1 MGACE
6 RLRPCTHAQGQL
18 VGQEPQDVQVGISW
32 ASRIEL
38 TVTGAQP
45 HQRPAPARLLVGI
58 AVLSAGATCAC
69 VVAAL
74 AGLGIVPP
82 VSAFLVFAAS
92 LVASQ
97 ILTGA
102 QMNRGDV
109 LRRGRPFIFDLY
121 SEVVVSDGLG
131 ALGLPT
137 RHARRVAQMLWVAPT
152 AAFVGFVLVV
162 LALSVK

>member
-1 MGACE
+1 MS
-6 RLRPCTHAQGQL
+6 RWLSR
-18 VGQEPQDVQVGISW
+18 
-32 ASRIEL
+32 ASSIEL

-45 HQRPAPARLLVGI
+45 HQHPAPARLLVGI

-82 VSAFLVFAAS
+82 LAAFLVFAGS
-92 LVASQ
+92 VISSQ
-97 ILTGA
+97 I
-102 QMNRGDV
+102 
-109 LRRGRPFIFDLY
+109 RRGRPFIFDLY
-121 SEVVVSDGLG
+121 SEVVVTDGLR

-137 RHARRVAQMLWVAPT
+137 RHARRVAQVLWVGPIAG
-152 AAFVGFVLVV
+152 FVGCVLVV

>member
-1 MGACE
+1 
-6 RLRPCTHAQGQL
+6 
-18 VGQEPQDVQVGISW
+18 
-32 ASRIEL
+32 
-38 TVTGAQP
+38 
-45 HQRPAPARLLVGI
+45 VGI

-82 VSAFLVFAAS
+82 LAAFLVFAGS
-92 LVASQ
+92 VISSQ

-121 SEVVVSDGLG
+121 SEVVVTDGLR

-137 RHARRVAQMLWVAPT
+137 RHARRVAQVLWVGPIAG
-152 AAFVGFVLVV
+152 FVGCVLVV